1 MEQII
6 NKTILD
12 NGIRILTKKIPHVH
26 SVSMGVWVNVG
37 ARDEKVDE
45 NGLSHC
51 IEHMIFKGTKKRSA
65 FQIAKQFDA
74 IGGQT
79 NAFTSMEMTCY
90 HAKVMDTHMETMVDI
105 LSDIFLN
112 SKFSSSEVEKEI
124 PVILQEIGMA
134 EDNPEE
140 YIHTLLG
147 DNLWGGNPLGRSILG
162 SRESINSFSAE
173 TIKDFFLRFY
183 QPDRIVISAA
193 GNLDHEHF
201 IDLIGPTFEMVQS
214 GEKLP
219 RRVAPVMKSP
229 VELHYRE
236 LEQVHICLGAK
247 GISITDPDRYAFSLM
262 NTILGG
268 NMSSRVFQEIR
279 ERRGLAYSVYSFISS
294 YVDTG
299 MFGIYVGVSPKSALE
314 SIELILKELRR
325 LKEEKVDHAELHDA
339 MEYTKGNILISA
351 ENTDNQMVR
360 LAQNEIHFGRYVPLQ
375 EIVSNVESVVEDD
388 ILHLAQ
394 RLLEPETF
402 ALTILGPVSEE
413 KSFEKIMQ

>member
-201 IDLIGPTFEMVQS
+201 INLIGPTFEMVQS

-219 RRVAPVMKSP
+219 KRVTPVMKSP
-229 VELHYRE
+229 VELHYRD

-314 SIELILKELRR
+314 SIELILKEIRR
-325 LKEEKVDHAELHDA
+325 LKEEKIDHAELHDA